1 MKLARTM
8 VLAAILFLIAAFH
21 QAHAQVIPPC
31 LPALDQSSLTA
42 STAYSGVTKNG
53 AWVYWYCYDQTT
65 LKITKVIYVGTLPEF
80 AKVGGRMATIAKSA
94 TPLQTLQTLG
104 NRITVL
110 PLNDPSLAAI
120 VADMKASMK

>member
-53 AWVYWYCYDQTT
+53 AWVHWY
-65 LKITKVIYVGTLPEF
+65 
-80 AKVGGRMATIAKSA
+80 R
-94 TPLQTLQTLG
+94 
-104 NRITVL
+104 
-110 PLNDPSLAAI
+110 
-120 VADMKASMK
+120 